1 MKKCDCYHIESKRR
15 YTYNP
20 ITGDPIGH
28 DIDVSVCWGT
38 KETDEC
44 SCGGD
49 RTKCDFYPEVR
60 EKALKEQEPKF
71 GEWISVEDR
80 LPEECEDVLTYSD
93 NVQLKKYEDYSP
105 QYVGFIQN
113 GGWYSSCDF
122 YEYNN
127 YMSLEYVTHWMPL
140 PEPPK
145 GE

>member
-1 MKKCDCYHIESKRR
+1 MNKCDCHHTQR
-15 YTYNP
+15 YYANGYLRS
-20 ITGDPIGH
+20 IKYE
-28 DIDVSVCWGT
+28 CWGT
-38 KETDEC
+38 RERDEC

-60 EKALKEQEPKF
+60 EKALKEIEPKF
-71 GEWISVEDR
+71 GEWISVDDR

-113 GGWYSSCDF
+113 GGWYASCDF

-140 PEPPK
+140 PESPK